1 MKMRRAARVAVQIA
15 LICGALTA
23 AYYLTAFVY
32 DRAGTRPP
40 GPVVLIIN
48 TLVGACLAALAIV
61 GAEHVFGPNPNHLL
75 SAIIV
80 ALERIGA
87 GDFSTRLNPR
97 NHSAVG
103 GLVKT
108 VNGVAVQ
115 LEQWEKLR
123 QEFVSDVSHEIQ
135 SPLTSIRG
143 FACALKRDDLSPAE
157 RHRYLEIIETESQRL
172 SRLAASLLDLASLN
186 SAQHQFSPRPYRL
199 DTQIKDVILSC
210 EAQWSEK
217 RLEMD
222 AALEEATIIGDE
234 ELLSRLWI
242 NLIHNSIKFTP
253 NGGGV
258 CVQLF
263 PGRSHHRVSVTDTGI
278 GIASDDLP
286 RIFERFYKGDRA
298 RTGLQSGNGLGLAI
312 AKRVVEIHGGTI
324 AARNLPGKGAE
335 FVVELPVKGPSNR

>member
-1 MKMRRAARVAVQIA
+1 MKIRPAARVGVQLA
-15 LICGALTA
+15 LVCGALTV

-32 DRAGTRPP
+32 DGAGARPP
-40 GPVVLIIN
+40 GPVVLIID
-48 TLVGACLAALAIV
+48 TVVAAFLAALAIV
-61 GAEHVFGPNPNHLL
+61 GTEHLFGSKPNHLL
-75 SAIIV
+75 SSVIV

-87 GDFSTRLNPR
+87 GDFSARLNPE
-97 NHSAVG
+97 NHSGVG

-108 VNGVAVQ
+108 VNQVAVQ
-115 LEQWEKLR
+115 LDQWEKLR

-143 FACALKRDDLSPAE
+143 FASALKRADLSSAD
-157 RHRYLEIIETESQRL
+157 RRRYLEIIETESQRL

-186 SAQHQFSPRPYRL
+186 SVQHQANPRPYRL
-199 DTQIKDVILSC
+199 DTQIKDVILNC

-234 ELLSRLWI
+234 GLLSQLWI

-253 NGGGV
+253 EGGGV
-258 CVQLF
+258 RVALCA
-263 PGRSHHRVSVTDTGI
+263 GSSHHRVTVTDTGI
-278 GIASDDLP
+278 GIASADLP
-286 RIFERFYKGDRA
+286 RIFERFYKADRA

-324 AARNLPGKGAE
+324 VARSLPGKGAE
-335 FVVELPVKGPSNR
+335 FVVELPVEGPGNR